1 MRRSDT
7 SSGSVA
13 AGISAVLLASDPG
26 MAFAAARCLRF
37 AGMRF
42 RLLGAARYPAVRT
55 MLVCR
60 GATRVTMGPTRSEPG
75 TALEQLQA
83 ALAESPDAVA
93 VPAGLAATFYLARH
107 ATALPASQVF
117 PLSPEPLLQQVHGK
131 WEFSALCR
139 SLGVR
144 HPRTA
149 LVERAED
156 LRDLPLELPVVV
168 KPLEAEGSRGVRV
181 VHDRATLTRLVDRVA
196 GAGLLPVLL
205 QEFVAGDDM
214 GVSVVADHGRVVA
227 CRLQSPAEGGR
238 LDYLDRPDALE
249 LARTLVAGTDYHGV
263 ANIDL
268 RCSAADDQLYAL
280 EWNPRLYATSHQ
292 SCYAGMNPVALGISL
307 ARSQPLTLDLLRA
320 TDVLRPGTAARRL
333 LRREPVSLASRWAA
347 EAELREPLSSG
358 VRALEWRFPELF
370 RRLRGEERNVW
381 DVLADQVDA
390 EEPAPA
396 LASSR

>member
-7 SSGSVA
+7 SSGSVG

-37 AGMRF
+37 AGLRF

-144 HPRTA
+144 HPRTV

-249 LARTLVAGTDYHGV
+249 LARTLVVGTDYHGV

-268 RCSAADDQLYAL
+268 RRSAADDQLYAL

-292 SCYAGMNPVALGISL
+292 SCYAWHEPGG
-307 ARSQPLTLDLLRA
+307 ARD
-320 TDVLRPGTAARRL
+320 RPGTVATAHPRPSPCDGRAAARHGRAAAAAS
-333 LRREPVSLASRWAA
+333 RAGQPGEPVGGRGGAA
-347 EAELREPLSSG
+347 
-358 VRALEWRFPELF
+358 RAALVGRPRARVALP
-370 RRLRGEERNVW
+370 RAVPPPARGGAQRLGRPRG
-381 DVLADQVDA
+381 
-390 EEPAPA
+390 PG
-396 LASSR
+396 